1 MMRLAVI
8 VPVLNEER
16 AIADTLARLAP
27 LRARGAVVVAVDGG
41 STDRTV
47 ERARAAADHVL
58 VAPCSRGLQ
67 MNAGARLALADPAI
81 DTLLFLHADTRLPDD
96 ADREVRAACAGRKS
110 AWGRFDVRIDGASPA
125 LRLVA
130 ATMNLR
136 SRMTGICTG
145 DQCLFATRMLF
156 ESLGGYA
163 ELPLME
169 DIEFS
174 RRARRVAWPIAIRAR
189 VATSG
194 RRWER
199 HGIVRTVLL
208 MWRLR
213 LAYFFG
219 ADPARLAAAYRD
231 AR

>member
-1 MMRLAVI
+1 MRLAVI
-8 VPVLNEER
+8 VPMLNEER
-16 AIADTLARLAP
+16 EIADTLARLAP
-27 LRARGAVVVAVDGG
+27 LRARGALVVAVDGG
-41 STDRTV
+41 STDHTV

-58 VAPCSRGLQ
+58 AAPRGRALQ
-67 MNAGARLALADPAI
+67 MNFGARHALADPAV

-96 ADREVRAACAGRKS
+96 ADRAVRAACAGRTT
-110 AWGRFDVRIDGASPA
+110 AWGRFDVRIEGASPA
-125 LRLVA
+125 LGFVA
-130 ATMNLR
+130 AMMNLR
-136 SRMTGICTG
+136 SRVTGICTG
-145 DQCLFATRMLF
+145 DQCLFATRALF
-156 ESLGGYA
+156 DTLGGYA

-174 RRARRVAWPIAIRAR
+174 RRARRLARPITLRAR
-189 VATSG
+189 VTTSG

-213 LAYFFG
+213 LAYFLG

>member
-1 MMRLAVI
+1 MRLAVI

-16 AIADTLARLAP
+16 AIADTLAQLAP
-27 LRARGAVVVAVDGG
+27 LRARGALVVAVDGG

-47 ERARAAADHVL
+47 ERARAAVDHVL
-58 VAPCSRGLQ
+58 VAARGRALQ
-67 MNAGARLALADPAI
+67 MNAGARHALADPAI

-96 ADREVRAACAGRKS
+96 ADREVRAACAGRPS
-110 AWGRFDVRIDGASPA
+110 AWGRFDVRIEGAAPS

-130 ATMNLR
+130 AMMNLR
-136 SRMTGICTG
+136 SRATGICTG
-145 DQCLFATRMLF
+145 DQCLFATRALF
-156 ESLGGYA
+156 EALDGFA
-163 ELPLME
+163 VLPLME

-189 VATSG
+189 VTTSG

-199 HGIVRTVLL
+199 HGVARTVLL

-213 LAYFFG
+213 FAYFLG
-219 ADPARLAAAYRD
+219 ADPARLAEAYRD

>member
-1 MMRLAVI
+1 MRLAVI

-41 STDRTV
+41 SSDGTV

-58 VAPCSRGLQ
+58 VAPRGRAAQ
-67 MNAGARLALADPAI
+67 MNAGARHALADPAI

-96 ADREVRAACAGRKS
+96 ADREVRVACAGRKS
-110 AWGRFDVRIDGASPA
+110 AWGRFDARIEGDAPA
-125 LRLVA
+125 LRFVA
-130 ATMNLR
+130 ALMNLR
-136 SRMTGICTG
+136 SRVTGICTG
-145 DQCLFATRMLF
+145 DQCLFATRALF
-156 ESLGGYA
+156 DTLGGYA
-163 ELPLME
+163 EIPLME

-174 RRARRVAWPIAIRAR
+174 RRARRVAWPIALRAR
-189 VATSG
+189 VTTSG

-199 HGIVRTVLL
+199 HGVFRTVLL

-213 LAYFFG
+213 LAYFLG

>member
-1 MMRLAVI
+1 MRLAVI

-58 VAPCSRGLQ
+58 LAPRGRALQ
-67 MNAGARLALADPAI
+67 MNAGARHALADPAI

-96 ADREVRAACAGRKS
+96 ADREVRAACAGRPS
-110 AWGRFDVRIDGASPA
+110 AWGRFDVRIEGASPT

-130 ATMNLR
+130 AMMNLR
-136 SRMTGICTG
+136 SRATGICTG
-145 DQCLFATRMLF
+145 DQCLFATRALF
-156 ESLGGYA
+156 EALDGYA

-189 VATSG
+189 VTTSG

-199 HGIVRTVLL
+199 HGVVRTVLL

-213 LAYFFG
+213 LAYFLG

>member
-1 MMRLAVI
+1 MRLAVI

-16 AIADTLARLAP
+16 AIAGTLARLAP
-27 LRARGAVVVAVDGG
+27 LRARGAVVIAVDGG

-47 ERARAAADHVL
+47 ERARAAADHML
-58 VAPCSRGLQ
+58 AAPRGRALQ
-67 MNAGARLALADPAI
+67 MNAGARHALSDPAV
-81 DTLLFLHADTRLPDD
+81 DTLLFVHADTRLPDD
-96 ADREVRAACAGRKS
+96 ADRELRAACAGRTS
-110 AWGRFDVRIDGASPA
+110 AWGRFDVRIEGASPA

-130 ATMNLR
+130 ALMNLR
-136 SRMTGICTG
+136 SRATGICTG
-145 DQCLFATRMLF
+145 DQCLFATRALF
-156 ESLGGYA
+156 DSLGGYA

-174 RRARRVAWPIAIRAR
+174 RRARRVARPIALRAR
-189 VATSG
+189 VTTSG

-199 HGIVRTVLL
+199 QGVVRTVLL

-213 LAYFFG
+213 LAYFLG
-219 ADPARLAAAYRD
+219 ADPARLAADYRD

>member
-1 MMRLAVI
+1 MRLAVI

-16 AIADTLARLAP
+16 AIADTLVRLAP
-27 LRARGAVVVAVDGG
+27 LRARGAFVVAVDGG
-41 STDRTV
+41 STDRTA

-58 VAPCSRGLQ
+58 LAPRGRALQ
-67 MNAGARLALADPAI
+67 MNAGARHALADPAV

-96 ADREVRAACAGRKS
+96 ADREVRAACAGRPS
-110 AWGRFDVRIDGASPA
+110 AWGRFDVRIEGAAPA

-130 ATMNLR
+130 AMMNLR
-136 SRMTGICTG
+136 SRATGICTG
-145 DQCLFATRMLF
+145 DQCLFATRALF
-156 ESLGGYA
+156 EALGGFA

-174 RRARRVAWPIAIRAR
+174 RRARRVAWPIAIGAR
-189 VATSG
+189 VTTSG
-194 RRWER
+194 RRWEQ
-199 HGIVRTVLL
+199 HGVVRTVLL

-213 LAYFFG
+213 LAYFLG